1 MNESRNAGES
11 EGNKEEDLSS
21 RTIELLAS
29 QEEESIGVMKDAD
42 GMPRYVYPLPEKIT
56 VDIDPAMHDGAIT
69 GKVTHIDPTTQRG
82 WILYRIP
89 SRGRPAYGWV
99 GLKDVRPALT
109 CTVKNDLHAEGNTE
123 DTVEFVISAISSS
136 AHDLVDGKRQVTP
149 REKVIP
155 FSHPKHPY
163 ITGIRHL
170 TKKVTGVCIFSRTA
184 NQHVAATVSVVD
196 SELDYFLAEY
206 VVDGTSMHKWL
217 TGDEFTPELIIK
229 RD

>member
-1 MNESRNAGES
+1 MTESHNVGEP
-11 EGNKEEDLSS
+11 EDNKEGDLSS

-29 QEEESIGVMKDAD
+29 QEEESISVMKDAD
-42 GMPRYVYPLPEKIT
+42 GMPHYVYPLPEKIT
-56 VDIDPAMHDGAIT
+56 VAIDPAMHDGATT
-69 GKVTHIDPTTQRG
+69 GKMTHIDPATQRG

-89 SRGRPAYGWV
+89 SRSRPAYGWV
-99 GLKDVRPALT
+99 ALKDVRPVLT

-136 AHDLVDGKRQVTP
+136 AHDLVDGKKEVTP
-149 REKVIP
+149 REKVTP
-155 FSHPKHPY
+155 LNNPRYPY

-170 TKKVTGVCIFSRTA
+170 TKKVTGVCIFSRSA

-229 RD
+229 